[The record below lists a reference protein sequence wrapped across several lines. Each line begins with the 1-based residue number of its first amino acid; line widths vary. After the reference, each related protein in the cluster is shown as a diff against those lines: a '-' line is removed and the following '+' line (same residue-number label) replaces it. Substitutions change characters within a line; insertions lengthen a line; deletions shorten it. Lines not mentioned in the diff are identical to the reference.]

1 MGNPDPIQQAD
12 GIIIASRTDVGLRR
26 SENQDHLVI
35 ERLDTGSLLV
45 VCDGMGGHAGGRVA
59 SHAAAEAFVEAF
71 RSDPEP
77 GEDALHRALIE
88 ADRRVGELARARPEL
103 AGMGTTIVAAYVE
116 GANVLVAHVG
126 DSRAYL
132 SRNGV
137 LQRMTDDHSA
147 VFEMMRR
154 GEISEAEAEKHP
166 RRNIITRAV
175 DGGGTARADLQHL
188 LLLPGDRLLLCTDG
202 LNCMIGDHE
211 IASILNDGQTTPQ
224 RICDALVDAALEAGG
239 NDNVTVLL
247 AVVDHDE
254 HGGLFNDDPV
264 TNPVGFRPAER
275 RWWHGISG
283 WGPMALVFSVF
294 AIAVAVA
301 WMIWF
306 QPGEGRGADDST
318 AQPLRMDSIP
328 IDSTTAPAVL
338 PWEQADD
345 SVTRGSVDTLH
356 RDSAYSAP
364 HALSR

>member
-1 MGNPDPIQQAD
+1 MDNPDPIQQAD

-26 SENQDHLVI
+26 SENQDHLVV
-35 ERLDTGSLLV
+35 ERLDTGLLLV

-59 SHAAAEAFVEAF
+59 SYAAAEAFVEAF
-71 RSDPEP
+71 RIAPEP
-77 GEDALHRALIE
+77 GEEAIHRALLD
-88 ADRRVGELARARPEL
+88 ADRRVGELARDRPEL
-103 AGMGTTIVAAYVE
+103 AGMGTTIVVAYVK
-116 GANVLVAHVG
+116 GANALVAHVG

-132 SRNGV
+132 SRSGI

-175 DGGGTARADLQHL
+175 DGGGTVRADLQHL

-211 IASILNDGQTTPQ
+211 IASILNDGQTPQ

-247 AVVDHDE
+247 AVVDHDGR
-254 HGGLFNDDPV
+254 GGLFNDNPV

-275 RWWHGISG
+275 KWWHGISG
-283 WGPMALVFSVF
+283 WGPMALVFSAL

-306 QPGEGRGADDST
+306 QPDGSTGLDDST
-318 AQPLRMDSIP
+318 AQPSRMDSVR
-328 IDSTTAPAVL
+328 IDSTPAPAAP
-338 PWEQADD
+338 PWEQAGD
-345 SVTRGSVDTLH
+345 SVTRGVADTLH